1 MNCIITTMNK
11 IISAVMILGGCLA
24 FVTSA
29 RANEL
34 GFWDRFICTGTG
46 TCSVL
51 EGIRQGLPIVVGNTV
66 YGQAQGFNPTSP
78 TVVNTPT
85 GSVLIVP
92 NASGGIYPAAII
104 KTSN

>member
-1 MNCIITTMNK
+1 MRATLFIL
-11 IISAVMILGGCLA
+11 SMILGGALA
-24 FVTSA
+24 FATSA
-29 RANEL
+29 KANEL

-51 EGIRQGLPIVVGNTV
+51 EANRQGLPMPVGNAV
-66 YGQAQGFNPTSP
+66 YSQGQGFNPSSP
-78 TVVNTPT
+78 TVVNTPS

>member
-51 EGIRQGLPIVVGNTV
+51 EGNRQGLPIVVGNTV
-66 YGQAQGFNPTSP
+66 YSQAQGFNPTSP